1 MSTIKKT
8 QPYLYGP
15 LLALALLAGTAAQ
28 AGGNHQHDHK
38 PLHGGIVAEASD
50 LDFELL
56 LSRPGQITLY
66 VRDHGKPLALNGA
79 SARLTLLSGSD
90 KREASL
96 VAVGGERLEAQG
108 DFKLAAGSKVVA
120 LVQLPGRKP
129 VNVRFALK

>member
-1 MSTIKKT
+1 MKP
-8 QPYLYGP
+8 QYLYAP
-15 LLALALLAGTAAQ
+15 LLALTLLAGTAAQ
-28 AGGNHQHDHK
+28 AGGNHDHK

-56 LSRPGQITLY
+56 LSRPGQLTLY
-66 VRDHGKPLALNGA
+66 VRDHGKPLPLNGA
-79 SARLTLLSGSD
+79 SARLTLLSGAD
-90 KREASL
+90 KREAL
-96 VAVGGERLEAQG
+96 LAPVGGERLEAQG

>member
-1 MSTIKKT
+1 MKH
-8 QPYLYGP
+8 QYLYAP
-15 LLALALLAGTAAQ
+15 LLALTLLAGTAAQ
-28 AGGNHQHDHK
+28 AGGNHDHK

-56 LSRPGQITLY
+56 LSRPGQLTLY
-66 VRDHGKPLALNGA
+66 VRDHGKPLPLNGA
-79 SARLTLLSGSD
+79 SARLTLLSGAD
-90 KREASL
+90 KREAL
-96 VAVGGERLEAQG
+96 LAPVGSERLEAQG

>member
-1 MSTIKKT
+1 MKS
-8 QPYLYGP
+8 QYLYAP
-15 LLALALLAGTAAQ
+15 LLVLTLLAGTAAQ
-28 AGGNHQHDHK
+28 AGGNHDHK

-56 LSRPGQITLY
+56 LSRPGQLTLY
-66 VRDHGKPLALNGA
+66 VRDHGKPLPLNGA
-79 SARLTLLSGSD
+79 SARLTLLSGVD
-90 KREASL
+90 KREAL
-96 VAVGGERLEAQG
+96 LAPVGGERLEAQG